1 MLFQKQTLRSPTT
14 EARSP
19 TGAHQ
24 LGRKLRESDVS
35 IANHSLFRKTCKN
48 VLLSHVTPSSLVR
61 LFSASRPNREIT
73 MRNRHVMPSPQRLPD
88 EMPWTNWLLFVL
100 FVSVRCCHR
109 LQHPFISFI
118 VTAPHTVIDIISV
131 YVISFNVSQF
141 IGGSCARAGGG
152 VCECVR
158 IVNKWMRTTARQS
171 QHASFRCSA
180 NCNSLIPFGDTD
192 TIAIVAIAISIRS
205 ECLVE
210 VLSPH

>member
-1 MLFQKQTLRSPTT
+1 MVSRGPPGPQNHRVSKRHYASPNAAHTFCVKATKSMMPTYGEWEKRFEHLWFIMLFQKQTLRSPTT

-141 IGGSCARAGGG
+141 IGG
-152 VCECVR
+152 
-158 IVNKWMRTTARQS
+158 
-171 QHASFRCSA
+171 
-180 NCNSLIPFGDTD
+180 
-192 TIAIVAIAISIRS
+192 
-205 ECLVE
+205 
-210 VLSPH
+210 